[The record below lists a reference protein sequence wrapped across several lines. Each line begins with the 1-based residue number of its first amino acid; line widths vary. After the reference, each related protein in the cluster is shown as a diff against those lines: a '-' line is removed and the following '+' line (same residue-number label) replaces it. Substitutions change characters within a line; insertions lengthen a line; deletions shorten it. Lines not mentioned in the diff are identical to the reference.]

1 MKLIR
6 LEWDS
11 EFWCK
16 DYYNLDLRGLDILEE
31 LPKGNNIFIQG
42 LVDICNSEGIK
53 YLERNNFTFQDL
65 KMDYELKLSYKQ
77 TAKLL
82 VDYIATQKDIP
93 FINDIARSVFIKES
107 RFSCEY
113 FHQGKIRQFYSLWA
127 EKAVSGIFDEEC
139 IVERRNGKPVG
150 FVSYRKSGNIIII
163 GLLGVLKRYHGSG
176 IGKSLL
182 NKLIIRSIEKKSEI
196 VKVSTEGKN
205 TNAQRF
211 YIRNGF
217 FPSRI
222 SMWYYK

>member
-11 EFWCK
+11 EFWSK
-16 DYYNLDLRGLDILEE
+16 DYYNLDLEDLDISEE

-53 YLERNNFTFQDL
+53 YLERNNFNFQDL
-65 KMDYELKLSYKQ
+65 KIDYELKLSYKQ

-82 VDYIATQKDIP
+82 VENIASQEDIP
-93 FINDIARSVFIKES
+93 FINDIARSVFFKES

-113 FHQGKIRQFYSLWA
+113 FNQEKIRQFYSLWA
-127 EKAVSGIFDEEC
+127 GKAVLGRFDEEC

-150 FVSYRKSGNIIII
+150 FVSYRKSGNNIII
-163 GLLGVLKRYHGSG
+163 GLLGILKRYHGSG

-182 NKLIIRSIEKKSEI
+182 NKLIIRATEKKGEI
-196 VKVSTEGKN
+196 VTVSTEGKN
-205 TNAQRF
+205 MNAQRF
-211 YIRNGF
+211 YIRNRF